1 MIAGRY
7 VSPKLYVGFQQP
19 ITKGDRE
26 EGHIMHQQGTQV
38 ELEYS
43 LYRWLLVN
51 LQGGAEFRW
60 FFRTRYAF

>member
-1 MIAGRY
+1 MRAG
-7 VSPKLYVGFQQP
+7 VVVLVVAAALSPWSARDGRAQVLRDLP
-19 ITKGDRE
+19 P
-26 EGHIMHQQGTQV
+26 V

-51 LQGGAEFRW
+51 LQGGSEFRW